1 MQSVTRDVI
10 TDLWPLYTA
19 GEASPDTRA
28 LIESFLK
35 DDPEFAR
42 TLHELERER
51 LPTPDVPV
59 LAPNEELKTLARLR
73 RRLQVPMPLLMF
85 AMMFSCFAFG
95 TLVSDTSFDVS
106 PRRFII
112 TALIAASFWAAFL
125 FQLFRLFKGRRE
137 VLIRMRR

>member
-19 GEASPDTRA
+19 GEVSPDTRA
-28 LIESFLK
+28 LIESFLEG
-35 DDPEFAR
+35 DSEFSR

-51 LPTPDVPV
+51 LPRPDVPV

-73 RRLQVPMPLLMF
+73 RRLRGPVPLLML
-85 AMMFSCFAFG
+85 AMIFSCSAFG

-112 TALIAASFWAAFL
+112 TSLIAASFWAAFL